1 MQYRAAV
8 LDGIDQ
14 ACEGAQDIAEFE
26 VWINEPT
33 KKSLLPGV
41 VEATNKLVDKCIHEN
56 FDYLWIVEADVV
68 VPPGAFLR
76 LFRPL
81 ADINVG
87 FYPNH
92 RDDLRLM
99 AGYFK
104 LGRQGN
110 PPIVVSVSDVS
121 ILKGRVFT
129 GMVCAGIGCA
139 LIHRR
144 VFLAG
149 LGFKYDPQLYTAKV
163 GVHDQLFLY
172 LAQWEYEFIAYL
184 HGDVICG
191 HLPEWPLEKLSAT
204 LEASP

>member
-1 MQYRAAV
+1 MQYRDRV
-8 LDGIDQ
+8 LEGIRQ
-14 ACEGAQDIAEFE
+14 ACEGAQRLAEFQ
-26 VWINEPT
+26 VFVNEAT
-33 KKSLLPGV
+33 KKQLLAGV
-41 VEATNKLVDKCIHEN
+41 VEATNMLVDKCIREG

-68 VPPGAFLR
+68 VPRGAFLR

-81 ADINVG
+81 ADINLG

-92 RDDLRLM
+92 RVDLRLM

-110 PPIVVSVSDVS
+110 PPTVVSVTDVPA
-121 ILKGRVFT
+121 LKGKVFT

-144 VFLAG
+144 VFEAG
-149 LGFKYDPQLYTAKV
+149 LDFKYDPQLYTAKV

-172 LAQWEYEFIAYL
+172 LAQWEYEFSVYL

-191 HLPEWPLEKLSAT
+191 HLPEWPLERLSAV
-204 LEASP
+204 LEASG